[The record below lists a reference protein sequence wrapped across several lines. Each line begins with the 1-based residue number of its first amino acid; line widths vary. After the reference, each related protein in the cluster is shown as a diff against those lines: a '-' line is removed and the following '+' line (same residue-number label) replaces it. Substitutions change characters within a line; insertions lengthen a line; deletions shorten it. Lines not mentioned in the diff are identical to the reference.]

1 VHLKTLYKKQY
12 DYKEGDLPKIESLSK
27 RILTL
32 PLYPNLSKEDLE
44 FMVLTI
50 RRFFE
55 KWKKYSKI
63 KKYL

>member
-1 VHLKTLYKKQY
+1 
-12 DYKEGDLPKIESLSK
+12 LPKIESLSK

-55 KWKKYSKI
+55 KWKK
-63 KKYL
+63 